1 MNILR
6 QSGFGSI
13 ILIVTCRVVGTC
25 PTKPP
30 CWTVGE
36 TQKKRSC
43 KPISPEP
50 NRGYHSFMDTC
61 QTVTCNWTGL
71 DPQKIISTSPIPM
84 RRHVVPTILF
94 HSSTTHNQP
103 HIALSLRFDK
113 GHKKSY
119 NRFPTHCINAC
130 MHAYM
135 HLGHRLRPR
144 CSCWLVPRDGLLLLL
159 LPPPP
164 PPWSCTYASSALL
177 SASASSPTSGS

>member
-1 MNILR
+1 MLDSWRN
-6 QSGFGSI
+6 
-13 ILIVTCRVVGTC
+13 T
-25 PTKPP
+25 
-30 CWTVGE
+30 
-36 TQKKRSC
+36 KKRSC

-71 DPQKIISTSPIPM
+71 DHPKSFQRAQSQCDATLCQQSFFIPPQ
-84 RRHVVPTILF
+84 R
-94 HSSTTHNQP
+94 TTNHTLP
-103 HIALSLRFDK
+103 SLSGLTRDT
-113 GHKKSY
+113 KSY

>member
-1 MNILR
+1 ML
-6 QSGFGSI
+6 
-13 ILIVTCRVVGTC
+13 V
-25 PTKPP
+25 K
-30 CWTVGE
+30 E
-36 TQKKRSC
+36 TQKKDHA
-43 KPISPEP
+43 SPFRP
-50 NRGYHSFMDTC
+50 SR
-61 QTVTCNWTGL
+61 TVG
-71 DPQKIISTSPIPM
+71 
-84 RRHVVPTILF
+84 
-94 HSSTTHNQP
+94 TTHSWIPVRLSPVTGPVWTPKKSFQRAQAQCDATLCQQSFFIPPQRTTNQP

-130 MHAYM
+130 MHASM

-164 PPWSCTYASSALL
+164 PWSCTYASSALL

>member
-13 ILIVTCRVVGTC
+13 ILIVTCKVVGTC

-130 MHAYM
+130 VHAYM

-144 CSCWLVPRDGLLLLL
+144 CSCWLVPREGLLLLL
-159 LPPPP
+159 LPPP